1 MVTMHKRKTHKK
13 SKATQIKKLFKQG
26 AYKPAEIARKLGVS
40 INYVYVVR
48 GQMKQDG
55 LSPHLRT
62 SPPSDP
68 SVKPVPTSS
77 DKRRGRPPKYTVMH
91 PLPAPLMFIPSR
103 EQPVQVP
110 PKPQNPFGI
119 EATPPI
125 GLWNTFIDKVRRW
138 LAK

>member
-13 SKATQIKKLFKQG
+13 SKAAQIRKLTKQG
-26 AYKPAEIARKLGVS
+26 TLTPAEIATKLGVS
-40 INYVYVVR
+40 VNYVYVVR

-55 LSPHLRT
+55 LTRT

-68 SVKPVPTSS
+68 SAKPVPTSS
-77 DKRRGRPPKYTVMH
+77 GKRRGRPPKYTVMEA
-91 PLPAPLMFIPSR
+91 LPNEFIYLPSQQ
-103 EQPVQVP
+103 QPVQIP
-110 PKPQNPFGI
+110 PKPQNPYGI

-125 GLWNTFIDKVRRW
+125 GLWNMFIAKVRRW